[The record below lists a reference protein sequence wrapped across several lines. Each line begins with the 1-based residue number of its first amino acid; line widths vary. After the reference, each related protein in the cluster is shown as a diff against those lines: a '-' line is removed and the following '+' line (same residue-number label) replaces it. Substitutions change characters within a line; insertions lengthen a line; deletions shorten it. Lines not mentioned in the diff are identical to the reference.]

1 MCSIGESKKIIVCFA
16 ILVLFMSCRQSFFDV
31 ITQNDVG
38 YWTRYWSP
46 SDPNRIIREYSQK
59 DSIMQYLN
67 GQDMSVDRDGQTLGD
82 IYGIRFKYV
91 NDTLLYYV
99 RTKRGFVAMYD
110 TIPIASY
117 SRNKIVLRNGVVWH
131 RIPKRIIK
139 KKRQQLLHQ

>member
-38 YWTRYWSP
+38 YWTRYWTKE
-46 SDPNRIIREYSQK
+46 DPHGSVCEYSKK
-59 DSIMQYLN
+59 DTTVKYLN
-67 GQDMSVDRDGQTLGD
+67 ETLTSGGVWSLGD

-99 RTKRGFVAMYD
+99 RTKRGFVVMYD